1 MSTKST
7 LNCGEGYHLYEDI
20 NFENGEVFLKIECP
34 FLVIRSGYK
43 VNGGATIELMIPKE
57 IWNEII
63 KIGPRTQTIA
73 G

>member
-7 LNCGEGYHLYEDI
+7 LDYGDGYHLYEDI
-20 NFENGEVFLKIECP
+20 NFEDGEVFLAIDNP
-34 FLVIRSGYK
+34 ILVIRSGYK
-43 VNGGATIELMIPKE
+43 RDNGVTIELMIPKE

-63 KIGPRTQTIA
+63 KIGSRTETIA